1 MGLELH
7 GSKRLKWD
15 LDPGVRSERMNVP
28 VILGRVCRTRR
39 GEGAE
44 EGPVGEGVDDRG
56 ATRESRDPEGHHLM
70 EEVGRGSMQT
80 LARSSGGPCMTRD
93 RRRCCYQGQWSS

>member
-70 EEVGRGSMQT
+70 KEVGVGFLQAM
-80 LARSSGGPCMTRD
+80 ARSTWGQSRA
-93 RRRCCYQGQWSS
+93 REWRRCCYQGQWSS